1 MAFVNDDDLIRH
13 RKLAEHHMLH
23 LQSAHQYLVDRAD
36 EEIGERAPFL
46 RPQSQSET
54 TVSGG
59 TSICFPELLRPSSS

>member
-36 EEIGERAPFL
+36 EEIGERAL
-46 RPQSQSET
+46 L
-54 TVSGG
+54 
-59 TSICFPELLRPSSS
+59 TSPEPVGDNGFRRYINLFS